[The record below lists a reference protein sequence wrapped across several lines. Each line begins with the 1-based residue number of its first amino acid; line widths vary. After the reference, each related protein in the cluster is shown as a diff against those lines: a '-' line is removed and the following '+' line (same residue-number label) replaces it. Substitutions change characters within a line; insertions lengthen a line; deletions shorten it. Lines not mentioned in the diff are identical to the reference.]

1 MERVAAFGHGQR
13 QEMDGTKAVE
23 IARAAAPATRPGRD
37 AGDPNGRKPGDRVLV
52 FPEAYG
58 RDPVAGEL
66 VWSDAHEIAIRRVDE
81 RAGEVVVHFPREGCV
96 TLAG

>member
-1 MERVAAFGHGQR
+1 
-13 QEMDGTKAVE
+13 VE
-23 IARAAAPATRPGRD
+23 IARAATPATQSARD
-37 AGDPNGRKPGDRVLV
+37 PGDPNGRNPGDRIQI

-58 RDPVAGEL
+58 RDPVVGEL

-96 TLAG
+96 TLPA